1 MNELSNS
8 LYQQI
13 LRFIN
18 RPEIANK
25 PLVVALSGGV
35 DSMVLLSLVASLKR
49 NAELTAEVS
58 AVHVHHGLSANADQ
72 WLSFCQQQCEDL
84 DIEFKSKAVILE
96 KSNRQSL
103 EAVAR
108 DARYQAFS
116 ELTETDS
123 VILTGHHQDDQAET
137 ILLALKRGSG
147 VNGLAAMSSV
157 RDFTEQRL
165 LARPLLN
172 IARAE
177 IEQFAADNNLAWV
190 EDESNLDTS
199 FDRNFLRQS
208 IIPQLRERWPSI
220 EHSINRSASHC
231 LQAQQLL
238 EQYAEQDLSSALV
251 ASNIIDISKLEHLSK
266 PQLINTL
273 RLFVKTNNQLMP
285 SQVQLE
291 QVIEQC
297 FTLSSSMVNDA
308 ATAMTTA
315 ADSKVSNN
323 ANINIGE
330 YSFRRHKQQLHLTEN
345 YADISDFYSHINLQ
359 PSSVDL
365 NQIKKIQ
372 LPDNLG
378 ELQFSLSNDAE
389 QIVNNQLFKIFT
401 DDLHNV
407 EIKFTHDNPKCLPE
421 FRQQRRTLKK
431 VLQELAVPSWQR
443 QRLPLIFINGELA
456 AVLPLFVCKPYL
468 ANTKSHQQSLLIE
481 WQTNSERN

>member
-8 LYQQI
+8 VYQQI

-35 DSMVLLSLVASLKR
+35 DSMVLLSLVASLKS
-49 NAELTAEVS
+49 NAELTAGVT

-72 WLSFCQQQCEDL
+72 WLSFCQQQCEDF
-84 DIEFKSKAVILE
+84 DIEFKSKAVTVK

-116 ELTETDS
+116 ELTEADS
-123 VILTGHHQDDQAET
+123 VILTGHHQDDQTET
-137 ILLALKRGSG
+137 FLLALKRGSG

-220 EHSINRSASHC
+220 EHSVNRSASHC

-266 PQLINTL
+266 PQLVNTL
-273 RLFVKTNNQLMP
+273 RLFVKNNNQLMP

-297 FTLSSSMVNDA
+297 FTVSSAMVND
-308 ATAMTTA
+308 
-315 ADSKVSNN
+315 SKISNN
-323 ANINIGE
+323 AHINIGD

-345 YADISDFYSHINLQ
+345 FADISEFTSHLDVQTNSI
-359 PSSVDL
+359 DL
-365 NQIKKIQ
+365 NQVKKIH

-378 ELQFSLSNDAE
+378 VLQFLLSNNSK
-389 QIVNNQLFKIFT
+389 QVVNNQSFKIFT
-401 DDLHNV
+401 DDLQKI

-421 FRQQRRTLKK
+421 FRQQRRPLKK

-443 QRLPLIFINGELA
+443 QRLPLVFINGELA

-468 ANTKSHQQSLLIE
+468 ANTKSHEQCLLIE